1 MIAPRYLFAVTLTGG
16 HAVPALAVAET
27 LRRRRPEAD
36 ICFVGLSHGVEA
48 RMVPR
53 SGFRFESVPVMG
65 LRRQLHP
72 DLLRFPWV
80 LARGAYGS
88 LKLVSSFRP
97 DVVFCTGGYVS
108 GPIGASARL
117 RGVPLVLHE
126 QNSFPGLTMRLLSR
140 GASQVYTAFKEA
152 VHRLGGLSR
161 EAVGN
166 PTRGGWRRLE
176 RAEARSRFGLDP
188 AGVVL
193 LVVGGSQGARG
204 INRAVASSLPGLI
217 AKGIQ
222 ILWQTGKPGYDAAL
236 AVVQDRQDRVV
247 VRDFIDDMEAAYSA
261 ADLALT
267 RAGGMTLAEQSL
279 LGVPAV
285 LVPLPT
291 ATENHQEH
299 NARSRV
305 RAGAARMIREAE
317 LDADRLLDDV
327 GQLTGDPEALAE
339 MGRRTRKLASPDA
352 AERIVDEMDRA
363 GLLG

>member
-53 SGFRFESVPVMG
+53 SGFRFEAVPVMG

-161 EAVGN
+161 AAVGN
-166 PTRGGWRRLE
+166 PTRGGWRRLD
-176 RAEARSRFGLDP
+176 RADARGRFGLG
-188 AGVVL
+188 AEGTVL

-204 INRAVASSLPGLI
+204 INRVVSSALPELLDR
-217 AKGIQ
+217 GIK
-222 ILWQTGKPGYDAAL
+222 ILWQTGKADYDAAQT
-236 AVVQDRQDRVV
+236 AVRDWPDLVV

-305 RAGAARMIREAE
+305 RAGAARMIRQSD
-317 LDADRLLDDV
+317 LDASRLVSEIEQLADDRD
-327 GQLTGDPEALAE
+327 ALAE
-339 MGRRTRKLASPDA
+339 MGRRTRELASPDA

>member
-1 MIAPRYLFAVTLTGG
+1 MIAPRCLFAVTLTGG

-27 LRRRRPEAD
+27 LRRRRPDAD

-53 SGFRFESVPVMG
+53 SGFRFETVPLMG

-88 LKLVSSFRP
+88 LKLVRSFRP

-140 GASQVYTAFKEA
+140 GASQVYTAFREA

-161 EAVGN
+161 ATVGN
-166 PTRGGWRRLE
+166 PTRGGWRRLD
-176 RAEARSRFGLDP
+176 RADARGRFGL
-188 AGVVL
+188 GTEGTVL

-204 INRAVASSLPGLI
+204 INRAVSSALPGLLE
-217 AKGIQ
+217 KGVQ
-222 ILWQTGKPGYDAAL
+222 VLWQTGKLDYEGARAA
-236 AVVQDRQDRVV
+236 AQEGAGRVV
-247 VRDFIDDMEAAYSA
+247 VRDFIDDMEAAYNA
-261 ADLALT
+261 ADLAVT

-305 RAGAARMIREAE
+305 RARAARMIREAE
-317 LDADRLLDDV
+317 LDGSRLVSEV
-327 GQLTGDPEALAE
+327 GQLVGDRDALAE
-339 MGRRTRKLASPDA
+339 MATRTRELAAPDA
-352 AERIVDEMDRA
+352 AERIVDGMDRG